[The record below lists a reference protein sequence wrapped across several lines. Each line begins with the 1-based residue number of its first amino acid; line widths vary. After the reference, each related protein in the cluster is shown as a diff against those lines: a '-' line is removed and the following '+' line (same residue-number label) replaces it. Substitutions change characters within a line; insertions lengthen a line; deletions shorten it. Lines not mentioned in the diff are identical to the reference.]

1 MLGLS
6 SFFQFNFFLQVFCNS
21 TKSITNSS
29 DYMFRIF
36 QGISGREKESVWH
49 IVPYHI
55 ITPVCQDFSQTKRK
69 EYQVMADKSVA
80 IAVPPRL
87 PWDWT
92 VVNKSGMALSRVL
105 HQQTGILCVIHISTT
120 DSSVNNTMPSNKFLA
135 VILRKNP
142 KKLLFRQMSTTITFS
157 LLFEEKHSENQ
168 HTIDAVW
175 RHEVGTHC
183 AHVAMSLLS
192 KVVKVTQPPGTS
204 WLHCVFSCYLTQ
216 SPLCSWWL

>member
-1 MLGLS
+1 
-6 SFFQFNFFLQVFCNS
+6 
-21 TKSITNSS
+21 
-29 DYMFRIF
+29 MFRIF

-55 ITPVCQDFSQTKRK
+55 ITPVCQDQKCQTKRK

-142 KKLLFRQMSTTITFS
+142 KKNYFLDKCPQQLHFLCFLKKNILKISTQSMRYEGMKLGPIVPMLQCLSSQKWWKWPS
-157 LLFEEKHSENQ
+157 LQ
-168 HTIDAVW
+168 GPID
-175 RHEVGTHC
+175 C
-183 AHVAMSLLS
+183 I
-192 KVVKVTQPPGTS
+192 
-204 WLHCVFSCYLTQ
+204 VFFPCHLTQ